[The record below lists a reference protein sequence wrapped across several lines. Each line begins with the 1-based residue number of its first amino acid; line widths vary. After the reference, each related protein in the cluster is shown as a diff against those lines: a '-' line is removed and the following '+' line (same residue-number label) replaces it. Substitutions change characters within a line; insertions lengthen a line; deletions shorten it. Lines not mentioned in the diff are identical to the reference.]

1 MPRDPRIDE
10 LATDPEA
17 RVMVFVDGQNLY
29 NTCRRTFGHALC
41 NPHLLAEHLAG
52 PRTRHRVACR
62 FYTGRPNPN
71 IPHEAGAYAT
81 STVGST
87 R

>member
-10 LATDPEA
+10 LATDPDA

-29 NTCRRTFGHALC
+29 NTCRRTFGHPLC
-41 NPHLLAEHLAG
+41 HPHPLAQYLAG
-52 PRTRHRVACR
+52 ARTNNPVACR

-71 IPHEAGAYAT
+71 VPGEASKARNLDRRLNG
-81 STVGST
+81 
-87 R
+87 